1 MCSEPDYLDY
11 RAKGGNPC
19 LEQTLESYEMCCLVE
34 TFPSRHETK
43 EDFLQTLKIA
53 LTYAKTVTLGPT
65 HWPQSNAIM
74 LRNRRIGTSLSGIA
88 QFIAN
93 NGLHTLKDWCE
104 DGYFHLKRCDESLS
118 EKFGIPLSIKLTC
131 IKPSGTVSLLAG
143 STPGMHFPESR
154 FYIRRVRI
162 SNTSELLEPIRQAG
176 YKIEKTVGNEESSV
190 VVEFPIDT
198 GDGGPRN
205 CLYSLSS
212 LSLPSPVVRVLDS
225 VTMWEQLGLAAFL
238 QRYWADNQ
246 VILHLLS
253 FKPSK

>member
-1 MCSEPDYLDY
+1 MCAEPDYLDY

-43 EDFLQTLKIA
+43 EDFLKTLSIA

-93 NGLHTLKDWCE
+93 KGIHTLKDWCD
-104 DGYFHLKRCDESLS
+104 DGYHHLKKCDEVLS

-154 FYIRRVRI
+154 YYIRRVRI
-162 SNTSELLEPIRQAG
+162 SNTSDLLEPIRQAG
-176 YKIEKTVGNEESSV
+176 YKIEKTIGNEDSSV
-190 VVEFPIDT
+190 VVEFPIDS
-198 GDGGPRN
+198 GEGGKFFLLEFLSFSSSRFGLSVYVGTVRFS
-205 CLYSLSS
+205 CIFTEVLGGQSGISS
-212 LSLPSPVVRVLDS
+212 LYYCLFPHRLVVL
-225 VTMWEQLGLAAFL
+225 
-238 QRYWADNQ
+238 
-246 VILHLLS
+246 
-253 FKPSK
+253 